1 MSLSMEEAAAVALL
15 LRRHPA
21 AGRDRAMSDRSAA
34 AATTI
39 NKNQIITHTHIRQ
52 HNKHTHAHIINNN
65 HNTRTFFSTT
75 TGRGCC
81 GGRRRRR

>member
-1 MSLSMEEAAAVALL
+1 MSLSMEAVALL
-15 LRRHPA
+15 LRHLA

-34 AATTI
+34 AATII
-39 NKNQIITHTHIRQ
+39 NNNQYITHIHQ
-52 HNKHTHAHIINNN
+52 HNKHTQTLTHINNNN

-81 GGRRRRR
+81 GGGRRRRR